1 MEMYRVF
8 NVTVLSIMN
17 DIFKKTHSFKIRNM
31 KTVHYVL
38 KTISYLNSDLWELAK
53 TAYYVSERIS

>member
-1 MEMYRVF
+1 
-8 NVTVLSIMN
+8 
-17 DIFKKTHSFKIRNM
+17 M